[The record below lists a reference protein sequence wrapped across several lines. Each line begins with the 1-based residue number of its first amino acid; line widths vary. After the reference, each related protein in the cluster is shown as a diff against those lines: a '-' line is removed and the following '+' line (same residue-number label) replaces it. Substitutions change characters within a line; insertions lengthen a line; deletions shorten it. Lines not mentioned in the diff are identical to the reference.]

1 MKIHRGK
8 FIGRAQQVPD
18 GGSSAI
24 GKQIIGYREADQP
37 QPTAPCRAA
46 PRGPRWPCWPS
57 WMRRSLP
64 CARRTTTSWFILLS
78 EEPLTEALA
87 LRLGDHLKE
96 IEVEIAELE
105 DREAP
110 HKAED

>member
-1 MKIHRGK
+1 MERSK
-8 FIGRAQQVPD
+8 FPMTDHPLSGS
-18 GGSSAI
+18 GSSAI

-105 DREAP
+105 DRAP
-110 HKAED
+110 GTTQG